1 MKANLTLRGQFAA
14 GLEALAK
21 AGPVEAVMGQ
31 LAEGKIDLGAIQLR
45 GGATEVERALLELS
59 QVVEVVNGY
68 GSRRSLPEWF
78 ELITGRTAGAIT
90 PVTVSAPEVEE
101 RRGRVKEEL
110 RRLDGEELNL
120 FTYGNGQI
128 GSALA
133 GRAQLE
139 QAVDAS
145 LKQMRQSL
153 AEIDRQL
160 GPLEV
165 ARKAGT
171 LDAVTAAELYVLR
184 EDAGAVV
191 ARVHQMG
198 LAL

>member
-128 GSALA
+128 GGAPA